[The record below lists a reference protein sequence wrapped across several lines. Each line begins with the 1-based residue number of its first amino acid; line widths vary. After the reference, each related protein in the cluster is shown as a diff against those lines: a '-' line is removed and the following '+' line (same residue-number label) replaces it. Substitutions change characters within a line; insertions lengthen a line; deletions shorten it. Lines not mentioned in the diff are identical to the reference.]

1 MCVCM
6 YIITLCVYIYINNN
20 KNRDD
25 NTNDDKHSN
34 SNPNKKSNNII
45 YSIIFIYL
53 HIMKICFHSLIYHS
67 YFPADPPGIPGG
79 GMPGGMPGI
88 PGGTMPLRF
97 AFSDLSK
104 AKKNYWGV
112 EQTTDYFW
120 GVDLLIFFWSMMFFF
135 PKASPMLRFSFS
147 LLCRGGSDTEAWTG
161 WTDGKPWEVAWGE
174 LRWEGATRKRG
185 HGGRTGNRGK

>member
-1 MCVCM
+1 MYLQESNPGFCCTYLSTSTPKIYTHLTVLFHGFLECWFITILYHTNSMFCYVCM
-6 YIITLCVYIYINNN
+6 YVYHNIMCIYIYINNN

-120 GVDLLIFFWSMMFFF
+120 GVDLLIFFW
-135 PKASPMLRFSFS
+135 
-147 LLCRGGSDTEAWTG
+147 
-161 WTDGKPWEVAWGE
+161 
-174 LRWEGATRKRG
+174 
-185 HGGRTGNRGK
+185 